1 MKLPL
6 TLYDALTAATIPTNR
21 AKAVVDAWEADVEN
35 LASKSDLQQT
45 ETNLKASISELGSAI
60 REQGVELRA
69 LIKEQSAELR
79 ALIKEQG
86 SELRSSISGLESQ
99 NKILRWQF
107 GLIFICVA
115 VPILK
120 MGLELVARSA

>member
-1 MKLPL
+1 MKLSL
-6 TLYDALTAATIPTNR
+6 TLYDALTAATIPANK

-45 ETNLKASISELGSAI
+45 ETHLKASISELGSAI

-69 LIKEQSAELR
+69 LIKEQGA
-79 ALIKEQG
+79 
-86 SELRSSISGLESQ
+86 ELRSSISGLESQ

-115 VPILK
+115 VPLLK
-120 MGLELVARSA
+120 MGLELLARSS

>member
-1 MKLPL
+1 MKLSL

-21 AKAVVDAWEADVEN
+21 ARAVVDAWEADVEN
-35 LASKSDLQQT
+35 LASKADLLQT
-45 ETNLKASISELGSAI
+45 ETHLNASISRLGSAI

-69 LIKEQSAELR
+69 LIKEQGA
-79 ALIKEQG
+79 
-86 SELRSSISGLESQ
+86 ELRSSISGLESQ

-115 VPILK
+115 VPLLK
-120 MGLELVARSA
+120 MGLEVLARST

>member
-1 MKLPL
+1 MKLSL
-6 TLYDALTAATIPTNR
+6 SLYDALTAATTPANK

-35 LASKSDLQQT
+35 LASKSDLLQT
-45 ETNLKASISELGSAI
+45 ETHLKASIMELGSELRSSI
-60 REQGVELRA
+60 REQG
-69 LIKEQSAELR
+69 IELR

-86 SELRSSISGLESQ
+86 ADLCAAISGLESQ

-115 VPILK
+115 VPLLK
-120 MGLELVARSA
+120 MGLELLARSA